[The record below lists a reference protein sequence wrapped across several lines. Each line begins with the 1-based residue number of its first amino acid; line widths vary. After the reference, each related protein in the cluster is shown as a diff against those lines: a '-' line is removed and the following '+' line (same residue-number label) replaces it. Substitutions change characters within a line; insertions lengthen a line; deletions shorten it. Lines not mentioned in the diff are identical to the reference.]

1 MTTRGAIPHPDHVDP
16 GRRARER
23 AALYAVLT
31 SGIFENKPRLANLLK
46 YICERH
52 FDGDTGTIKEYSIAT
67 DVFGRGQSFD
77 QATDSIVRVEAFRL
91 RKKLR
96 EFYEGEGADQPI
108 EIVVATGHY
117 RPEFLDRTPDRT
129 PGERLPNSFR
139 NSVPMPALRNSDRD
153 LQTEGL
159 DCAPERENARDRIH
173 LHEDSS
179 PEGPSREVPKR
190 VFHGR
195 GFLAIGA
202 CLAILAIIAGTLTMW
217 WFSRSHHPNA
227 SDAPQA
233 PAPTAPLAAGP
244 EIRIRCGYSRLI
256 FKDAEG
262 NVWTGDR
269 YFTGGFVTELPNQHI
284 ARTRNSELY
293 LTGRT
298 GVFSYKIPLA
308 AGIYE
313 LRLHF
318 AETTYSPASSLG
330 GGENSRV
337 FDVELNGSP
346 LLKQFDIV
354 SDAGANT
361 ADVRVFRDVS
371 PNKDGYLHLDFS
383 GSLGLPLI
391 NAIEIVPGLPHR
403 LRPIRMVAQN
413 SFFVDAGGNLW
424 MPDTYY
430 SSGQLASDKVASGGT
445 SEPGLYT
452 GERYGNFDYALP
464 VDKGIYKLTL
474 YFSEK
479 YWGSDR
485 SKTSGVGKRVF
496 DVLCNGV
503 ALARNLDIAE
513 EAGSGRALVKT
524 YRGLRPNA
532 QGKLIVSF
540 VPDVNYASVDAV
552 EVEEQTR

>member
-1 MTTRGAIPHPDHVDP
+1 MTTRGAIPHPDNVDP

-23 AALYAVLT
+23 AALHAVLASHT
-31 SGIFENKPRLANLLK
+31 FENKPTLANLLK

-52 FDGDTGTIKEYSIAT
+52 FDGDTGAIKEYSIAA
-67 DVFGRGQSFD
+67 DIFGRTQSFD

-117 RPEFLDRTPDRT
+117 RPEFIDRTPEDRI
-129 PGERLPNSFR
+129 PGDPLQNPFH
-139 NSVPMPALRNSDRD
+139 NSVLAPRNQERGLEAEGPSYTS
-153 LQTEGL
+153 QTEE
-159 DCAPERENARDRIH
+159 ASRKKRIH
-173 LHEDSS
+173 LHD
-179 PEGPSREVPKR
+179 GPSKVAHKN
-190 VFHGR
+190 VLHGR
-195 GFLAIGA
+195 AG
-202 CLAILAIIAGTLTMW
+202 LAILSILALIAGALSMW
-217 WFSRSHHPNA
+217 RFTRNHRANA
-227 SDAPQA
+227 KEALQGASSASF
-233 PAPTAPLAAGP
+233 LAAGP
-244 EIRIRCGYSRLI
+244 EIRIRCGYSRPI

-269 YFTGGFVTELPNQHI
+269 YFTGGSVTQLPNQHI

-298 GVFSYKIPLA
+298 GVFSYRIPVA
-308 AGIYE
+308 PGIYE

-318 AETTYSPASSLG
+318 AETTYSPSSSLG

-337 FDVELNGSP
+337 FDVQLNGKP

-361 ADVRVFRDVS
+361 ADVRVFRDIS
-371 PNKDGYLHLDFS
+371 PSNDGYLHLDFS
-383 GSLGLPLI
+383 GSLGLPII

-413 SFFVDAGGNLW
+413 SFFVDAAGNLW

-430 SSGQLASDKVASGGT
+430 SSGQLASDKVVIGGT
-445 SEPGLYT
+445 AEPGLFV

-464 VDKGIYKLTL
+464 VDKGTYRLTL

-479 YWGSDR
+479 YWGSDVSNR
-485 SKTSGVGKRVF
+485 GGVGSRVF
-496 DVLCNGV
+496 DILCNGV
-503 ALARNLDIAE
+503 ALTRNLDILKA
-513 EAGSGRALVKT
+513 AGSGRALVET

-532 QGKLIVSF
+532 QGKLVVSF

-552 EVEEQTR
+552 EVEEQMP

>member
-1 MTTRGAIPHPDHVDP
+1 MTSQGAIPYPDHVDP
-16 GRRARER
+16 GRRAKER

-31 SGIFENKPRLANLLK
+31 SGTFENKPRLADLLT

-52 FDGDTGTIKEYSIAT
+52 FDGDTGAIKEYSIAT
-67 DVFGRGQSFD
+67 DVFGRSQSFD

-117 RPEFLDRTPDRT
+117 RPEFIDRTAGARSH
-129 PGERLPNSFR
+129 NSFD
-139 NSVPMPALRNSDRD
+139 NSVPIPAPDNSARE
-153 LQTEGL
+153 LGTEGPFY
-159 DCAPERENARDRIH
+159 APESENAKDRIH
-173 LHEDSS
+173 LQD
-179 PEGPSREVPKR
+179 GPSREVRKR
-190 VFHGR
+190 VFQGR

-202 CLAILAIIAGTLTMW
+202 FLAIPSIIAGTLTIW
-217 WFSRSHHPNA
+217 RFNRSHSPNA
-227 SDAPQA
+227 GGAPQD
-233 PAPTAPLAAGP
+233 PSSTVSLATGP
-244 EIRIRCGYSRLI
+244 EIRIRCGYTRPI

-308 AGIYE
+308 PGVYE

-337 FDVELNGSP
+337 FDVQLNGRP

-371 PNKDGYLHLDFS
+371 PGDDGYLHLDFA
-383 GSLGLPLI
+383 GSLGLPI
-391 NAIEIVPGLPHR
+391 VNAIEIVPGLPHQ

-413 SFFVDAGGNLW
+413 SFFVDAAGNLW

-430 SSGQLASDKVASGGT
+430 SSGQLASDKVAIGGT

-464 VDKGIYKLTL
+464 VDQGSYKLTL

-503 ALARNLDIAE
+503 ALTRNLDIVDA
-513 EAGSGRALVKT
+513 AGSGRALVET
-524 YRGLRPNA
+524 YHGLRPNA

-552 EVEEQTR
+552 EVEQQTP

>member
-52 FDGDTGTIKEYSIAT
+52 FDGDTGAIKEYSIAT
-67 DVFGRGQSFD
+67 DVFGRSQSFD

-96 EFYEGEGADQPI
+96 EFYDGEGADQPI
-108 EIVVATGHY
+108 EIVVAPGHY
-117 RPEFLDRTPDRT
+117 RPEFIDRT
-129 PGERLPNSFR
+129 PGARSPNSFH
-139 NSVPMPALRNSDRD
+139 NSVPMPARRRSDREP
-153 LQTEGL
+153 QTEGPSS
-159 DCAPERENARDRIH
+159 APERENTKAGIH
-173 LHEDSS
+173 LQD
-179 PEGPSREVPKR
+179 GPSREVRKR
-190 VFHGR
+190 VFDGR

-202 CLAILAIIAGTLTMW
+202 CLAFLAIIAGTLAMW
-217 WFSRSHHPNA
+217 RFNRSHHANA
-227 SDAPQA
+227 IDAPQA
-233 PAPTAPLAAGP
+233 PSPTASLAMGP
-244 EIRIRCGYSRLI
+244 ETRIRCGYSRPI

-308 AGIYE
+308 PGTYE

-337 FDVELNGSP
+337 FDVQLNGSP

-371 PNKDGYLHLDFS
+371 PNQDGYLHLDFS

-391 NAIEIVPGLPHR
+391 NAIEIVPGLPHQ

-413 SFFVDAGGNLW
+413 SFFVDAAGNLW
-424 MPDTYY
+424 MPDAYY
-430 SSGQLASDKVASGGT
+430 SSGQLASDKVAIRGS
-445 SEPGLYT
+445 SEPGLFT
-452 GERYGNFDYALP
+452 GERYGNFDYAIP
-464 VDKGIYKLTL
+464 VDKGSYQLTL

-479 YWGSDR
+479 YWGSDL
-485 SKTSGVGKRVF
+485 SKTSGAGKRVF

-503 ALARNLDIAE
+503 ALSRNLDIAE

-524 YRGLRPNA
+524 YHGLRPNA

-540 VPDVNYASVDAV
+540 IPDVNYASVDAV
-552 EVEEQTR
+552 EVEQQTP

>member
-16 GRRARER
+16 GRRAKES

-31 SGIFENKPRLANLLK
+31 SGAFENKPRLANLLK
-46 YICERH
+46 YICEKY
-52 FDGDTGTIKEYSIAT
+52 FDGDSDAIKEYSIAT
-67 DVFGRGQSFD
+67 DVFGRSQSFD
-77 QATDSIVRVEAFRL
+77 QATDSIVRVEFFRL

-117 RPEFLDRTPDRT
+117 RPEFVDRIPAPSWSRETEIGDRK
-129 PGERLPNSFR
+129 
-139 NSVPMPALRNSDRD
+139 
-153 LQTEGL
+153 
-159 DCAPERENARDRIH
+159 DRIH
-173 LHEDSS
+173 LEESK
-179 PEGPSREVPKR
+179 RELKR
-190 VFHGR
+190 KRLWGR
-195 GFLAIGA
+195 RGLFVIVVTLAIMAGA
-202 CLAILAIIAGTLTMW
+202 STMW
-217 WFSRSHHPNA
+217 WISHHRHTSAN
-227 SDAPQA
+227 DALHA
-233 PAPTAPLAAGP
+233 LSSSIPALAMGP
-244 EIRIRCGYSRLI
+244 EIRIRCGYSRPI
-256 FKDAEG
+256 FKDEEG

-269 YFTGGFVTELPNQHI
+269 YFEGGAVTELPNQHI
-284 ARTRNSELY
+284 GRTRNPELY
-293 LTGRT
+293 LTART

-308 AGIYE
+308 PGTYE

-337 FDVELNGSP
+337 FDIQLNGSP

-361 ADVRVFRDVS
+361 ADVRVFRDIS
-371 PNKDGYLHLDFS
+371 PNKDGYLHLDFV
-383 GSLGLPLI
+383 GSLGLPII

-413 SFFVDAGGNLW
+413 SFFADAAGNLW

-430 SSGQLASDKVASGGT
+430 SSGQLASDKVLIGGT
-445 SEPGLYT
+445 FDPGLYA
-452 GERYGNFDYALP
+452 GERYGNFNYALP
-464 VDKGIYKLTL
+464 VDKGSYRLTL

-479 YWGSDR
+479 YWGVEG
-485 SKTSGVGKRVF
+485 SKRGGIGSRVF
-496 DVLCNGV
+496 DIFCNGI

-513 EAGSGRALVKT
+513 ATGSARALVKT
-524 YRGLRPNA
+524 YHGLQPNA

-540 VPDVNYASVDAV
+540 VPDVNYASVDAL
-552 EVEEQTR
+552 ELEEETP

>member
-1 MTTRGAIPHPDHVDP
+1 MTTQGAIPYPDHVDP
-16 GRRARER
+16 GRRAKER

-31 SGIFENKPRLANLLK
+31 SGVFENKPRLADLLT

-52 FDGDTGTIKEYSIAT
+52 FDGDTGAIKEYSIAT
-67 DVFGRGQSFD
+67 DVFGRSQSFD

-117 RPEFLDRTPDRT
+117 RPEFIDRA
-129 PGERLPNSFR
+129 PGARLHDTFH
-139 NSVPMPALRNSDRD
+139 NSVPIPAPDNSARE
-153 LQTEGL
+153 LQTEGAFY
-159 DCAPERENARDRIH
+159 APERENAKDRIH
-173 LHEDSS
+173 LQ
-179 PEGPSREVPKR
+179 EGPSREVQTR
-190 VFHGR
+190 LFHGR
-195 GFLAIGA
+195 EFLAIGA
-202 CLAILAIIAGTLTMW
+202 FFAIIAWTLTMW
-217 WFSRSHHPNA
+217 RFNRSHHADA

-233 PAPTAPLAAGP
+233 PSPTVSLATGP
-244 EIRIRCGYSRLI
+244 EIRIRCGYTRPI

-308 AGIYE
+308 PGVYE

-337 FDVELNGSP
+337 FDVQLNGRP

-371 PNKDGYLHLDFS
+371 PGDDGYLHLDFA
-383 GSLGLPLI
+383 GSLGLPI
-391 NAIEIVPGLPHR
+391 VNAIEIVPGLPHQ

-413 SFFVDAGGNLW
+413 SFFVDAAGNLW

-430 SSGQLASDKVASGGT
+430 SSGQLASDKVAIGGT

-464 VDKGIYKLTL
+464 VDQGSYKLTL

-503 ALARNLDIAE
+503 ALTRNLDIVEA
-513 EAGSGRALVKT
+513 AGSGRALVET
-524 YRGLRPNA
+524 YHGLRPNA

-552 EVEEQTR
+552 KVEQQAP